1 MSLFG
6 ALNTSVS
13 GLSAQSAAFSNISD
27 NVANSQTVGYK
38 EVDTEFIDYLTD
50 STAEENDPGAVVT
63 RPDYTNADQGTITQ
77 SSNPLALAVSGQGYF
92 AVSETTGTSSSNA
105 NPTFSN
111 QTYYTRDGNF
121 QMDESG
127 YLVND
132 AGEYLQGWPVNSTTG
147 VANQSELA
155 PIQVSQ
161 SQFAPVATTSVD
173 LSANL
178 PANSSSTTTPSSQVD
193 VYNSVGDQ
201 HTLTLSWT
209 PPTSPSTDWT
219 LAVTDET
226 GATVG
231 GGTVDFGTGGMA
243 AGTISAIDG
252 TTGTSGAA
260 ATVSLTPSWASSP
273 ITLNLGNYGE
283 GNGVTQYAGS
293 DYSLRSLSQNGV
305 APGAFT
311 GISIAS
317 TGAVEANYDNG
328 QSVTIAQVPVVTF
341 ADPSALQRQDGQ
353 AFTAT
358 SDSGDPIAQ
367 AADTNGAGSLVTGS
381 VESSNVDIATE
392 FSKLIVA
399 QQAYSAN
406 AKMITTA
413 DAMLQTAINMKT

>member
-13 GLSAQSAAFSNISD
+13 GLTAQSAAFGNISD

-50 STAEENDPGAVVT
+50 STSEQNDPGAVVT
-63 RPDYTNADQGTITQ
+63 RPDYTNDVQGTVTQ
-77 SSNPLALAVSGQGYF
+77 SSNPLALAISGQGFF
-92 AVSETTGTSSSNA
+92 AVSEPSGVSSSSST
-105 NPTFSN
+105 PSFSP
-111 QTYYTRDGNF
+111 QTYYTRDGDF
-121 QMDESG
+121 QMDENG

-132 AGEYLQGWPVNSTTG
+132 AGEYLQGWPVDSTTG

-155 PIQVSQ
+155 PIKVSQ
-161 SQFAPVATTSVD
+161 AQFAPVPTTSVD

-178 PANSSSTTTPSSQVD
+178 PAGASSGTTPSSQVD
-193 VYNSVGDQ
+193 VYDSVGDE

-209 PPTSPSTDWT
+209 PPATGSTDWT

-226 GATVG
+226 GASVG

-243 AGTISAIDG
+243 AGTISAING
-252 TTGTSGAA
+252 TTGTSGAT
-260 ATVSLTPSWASSP
+260 ATMSLTPSWASSP
-273 ITLNLGNYGE
+273 IALNLGDYGE
-283 GNGVTQYAGS
+283 GNGVTQYAAS
-293 DYSLRSLSQNGV
+293 SYSLRSLTQNGV

-358 SDSGDPIAQ
+358 SDSGNPIAQ

-413 DAMLQTAINMKT
+413 DTMLQTAINMKT